1 MKGGHMFTKGAILKA
16 KILFPIIL
24 CGIMVF
30 WSFQASGEEWTDAQK
45 EVWNVIEDRWIRVV
59 EGDLKTLEAG
69 IHDDAISWRFN
80 KSDPFGKIS
89 INRLYERWISY
100 SRPVTYELKP
110 HAIQIL
116 GDIANVFY
124 SYRWKAKEKYSGHN
138 RALMSFKK
146 QEGKWLIISSFSA
159 SCEKL
164 PQCLD

>member
-1 MKGGHMFTKGAILKA
+1 MQTIRATLKTRIFISIL
-16 KILFPIIL
+16 L
-24 CGIMVF
+24 CGIIVF
-30 WSFQASGEEWTDAQK
+30 LSFQASGEEWTEAQK
-45 EVWNVIEDRWIRVV
+45 EVWNVIEDRWIKVV

-89 INRLYERWISY
+89 MNRLYERWIAY
-100 SRPVTYELKP
+100 SRPVTYELNP

-124 SYRWKAKEKYSGHN
+124 SYRWKAKEGYSGHN
-138 RALMSFKK
+138 RALISFKK
-146 QEGKWLIISSFSA
+146 QEDKWLIISSFSA